1 MEFSDLYE
9 MLVGEMSAPWI
20 DYTNPSISAN
30 RKWKECEKDSKKI
43 KGFISEQFG
52 QVDVFLCSE
61 NDINKFFFFVGD
73 NLWGTVETRLL
84 KEGGIEMREIIK
96 CVSLGLYMFDVFKD
110 YFLENFSYVLSSEYH
125 TKDGFSLYKR
135 LAKDPSIKFTVIDNN
150 TGQQIELK
158 NSDDLNQYYGKGK
171 HNYIYKI
178 EKIQQKD
185 E

>member
-1 MEFSDLYE
+1 
-9 MLVGEMSAPWI
+9 MLVGEMSAPRI

-84 KEGGIEMREIIK
+84 KEGGIEMREIITFQTPK
-96 CVSLGLYMFDVFKD
+96 EFPQSGFQLGAIY
-110 YFLENFSYVLSSEYH
+110 
-125 TKDGFSLYKR
+125 
-135 LAKDPSIKFTVIDNN
+135 
-150 TGQQIELK
+150 
-158 NSDDLNQYYGKGK
+158 LNKIKGK
-171 HNYIYKI
+171 CEFTHWENY
-178 EKIQQKD
+178 D
-185 E
+185 

>member
-1 MEFSDLYE
+1 MEFSDLYK
-9 MLVGEMSAPWI
+9 MLVGEMSAPRI

-84 KEGGIEMREIIK
+84 KEGGIEMREIITFQTPK
-96 CVSLGLYMFDVFKD
+96 EFPQSGFQLGAIY
-110 YFLENFSYVLSSEYH
+110 
-125 TKDGFSLYKR
+125 
-135 LAKDPSIKFTVIDNN
+135 
-150 TGQQIELK
+150 
-158 NSDDLNQYYGKGK
+158 LNKIKGK
-171 HNYIYKI
+171 CEFTHWENY
-178 EKIQQKD
+178 D
-185 E
+185 